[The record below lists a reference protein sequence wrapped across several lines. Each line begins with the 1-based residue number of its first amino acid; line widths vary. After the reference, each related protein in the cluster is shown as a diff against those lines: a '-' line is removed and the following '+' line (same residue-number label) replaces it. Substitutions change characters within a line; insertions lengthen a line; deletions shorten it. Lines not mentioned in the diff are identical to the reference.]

1 MNGLRLAK
9 RHILQ
14 EEARTGQRNVDK
26 RRKWNRKLA
35 LLVGGTGMEEMK
47 AFLRRLF
54 EKDPSKVERKNPV
67 SNHTC
72 TVRAEVDGIA
82 FYVKEM
88 DLLQW
93 RHYLNHEAVIREY
106 HVPYKMY
113 EYDGRHY
120 QVMRE
125 WGSAIDKGDITTAMK
140 HFVIPALE
148 NMNAQ
153 GVYHGD
159 ILNHKM
165 KVNYTNIL
173 TNGRDYRLID
183 FGPTGNDWFDD
194 PLISNKEELMEEAMS
209 PETTV
214 EELKAEKER
223 VAIWKKAHSSKRTE
237 YKHFIPPP
245 TPARKKR
252 RAKDTTSFGKRLF

>member
-1 MNGLRLAK
+1 MDVLRLAK

-14 EEARTGQRNVDK
+14 EEARTGQRNVGK

-47 AFLRRLF
+47 AFLRSLF
-54 EKDPSKVERKNPV
+54 RKDPSKVVRKNAK

-72 TVRAEVDGIA
+72 TVRAEVDGSA
-82 FYVKEM
+82 YYVKEM
-88 DLLQW
+88 DHRQA
-93 RHYLNHEAVIREY
+93 RHYLIHEAVIRDY
-106 HVPYKMY
+106 HVPYEMY

-120 QVMRE
+120 QVMQE
-125 WGSAIDKGDITTAMK
+125 WGSAIDQGGIITAMK

-148 NMNAQ
+148 KMNDQ

-159 ILNHKM
+159 ILNGDC

-183 FGPTGNDWFDD
+183 FGPADD
-194 PLISNKEELMEEAMS
+194 DEDEKQMS
-209 PETTV
+209 PETAV
-214 EELKAEKER
+214 ANDKLELAAEKER
-223 VAIWKKAHSSKRTE
+223 VARWKKAHSSERTHIS
-237 YKHFIPPP
+237 HFIPPP

-252 RAKDTTSFGKRLF
+252 RVKDDYSSFGKRLF

>member
-1 MNGLRLAK
+1 MDVLRLAK

-14 EEARTGQRNVDK
+14 EEARTGQRNVGK
-26 RRKWNRKLA
+26 RRKWNRKVA

-47 AFLRRLF
+47 AFLRRF
-54 EKDPSKVERKNPV
+54 FGKDPSKVVRENAK

-72 TVRAEVDGIA
+72 TVRAEVNGSA

-88 DLLQW
+88 DHRQA
-93 RHYLNHEAVIREY
+93 RHYLIHEAVIRDY
-106 HVPYKMY
+106 HVPYEMY

-120 QVMRE
+120 QVMQE
-125 WGSAIDKGDITTAMK
+125 WGSAIDQGGIITAMK

-148 NMNAQ
+148 KMNDQ

-159 ILNHKM
+159 ILNPRM

-173 TNGRDYRLID
+173 TNGREYRLID
-183 FGPTGNDWFDD
+183 FGPANDDRD
-194 PLISNKEELMEEAMS
+194 EKQMS
-209 PETTV
+209 PETAV
-214 EELKAEKER
+214 ANDELELEAEKER
-223 VAIWKKAHSSKRTE
+223 VTVWKKAHSSDRTE
-237 YKHFIPPP
+237 SKHFIPPP

-252 RAKDTTSFGKRLF
+252 RSRDNEYGRGKRLF

>member
-47 AFLRRLF
+47 AFLRHLF
-54 EKDPSKVERKNPV
+54 DKDPSKVERKTL
-67 SNHTC
+67 SNHMC

-82 FYVKEM
+82 YYVKEM
-88 DLLQW
+88 DHRQAH
-93 RHYLNHEAVIREY
+93 HYLIHETVIREY
-106 HVPYKMY
+106 HVPYEMY

-159 ILNHKM
+159 ILNGDC
-165 KVNYTNIL
+165 KVNYKNIL
-173 TNGRDYRLID
+173 TNRRDYRLID
-183 FGPTGNDWFDD
+183 FGPADD
-194 PLISNKEELMEEAMS
+194 DEDKKQMS

-214 EELKAEKER
+214 ANDKLELAAEKER
-223 VAIWKKAHSSKRTE
+223 VARWKKAHSSERTHIS
-237 YKHFIPPP
+237 HFIPPP
-245 TPARKKR
+245 TPARKKKR
-252 RAKDTTSFGKRLF
+252 PRYGGVGKELPF